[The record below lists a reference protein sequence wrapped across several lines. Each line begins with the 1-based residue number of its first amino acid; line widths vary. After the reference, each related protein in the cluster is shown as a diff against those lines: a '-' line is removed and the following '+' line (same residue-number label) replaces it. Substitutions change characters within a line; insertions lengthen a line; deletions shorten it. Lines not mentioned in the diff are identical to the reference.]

1 MIDIEKLPEFK
12 YNTIKHTQV
21 RRVVLTLKVIDADA
35 LAGTRKDVRLDLAL
49 PWGYEGI
56 IDIDNTDPAKLDKI
70 TKELAAKLCDSMKN
84 QIINNI

>member
-12 YNTIKHTQV
+12 YNTIKHTRV

-56 IDIDNTDPAKLDKI
+56 IDINNTDPAKLDKI
-70 TKELAAKLCDSMKN
+70 TKELAVKLCDSMKN
-84 QIINNI
+84 QIINNT